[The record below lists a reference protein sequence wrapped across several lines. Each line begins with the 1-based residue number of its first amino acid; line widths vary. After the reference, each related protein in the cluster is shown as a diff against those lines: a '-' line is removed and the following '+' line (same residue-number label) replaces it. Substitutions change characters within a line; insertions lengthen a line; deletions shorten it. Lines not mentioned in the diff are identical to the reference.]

1 MLKVTLDIEN
11 EGIDIG
17 KAGDEYAQKI
27 VQEISL
33 GSQKELQKKANRI
46 WPQRTGDSRKGF
58 IVEPDKI
65 KGADI
70 LVTNREGYAK
80 HVNNRSHY
88 KSGKPNP
95 NYRAAQRTIAQFWSK
110 ITRVAGRRAAEE
122 TVEI

>member
-11 EGIDIG
+11 EEIDIRNRS
-17 KAGDEYAQKI
+17 DDYVRKI

-33 GSQKELQKKANRI
+33 ESQKELQKKRNRI

-65 KGADI
+65 KGGDI
-70 LVTNREGYAK
+70 LVTNREEYAK
-80 HVNNRSHY
+80 HVNNRSRY

-95 NYRAAQRTIAQFWSK
+95 NYRAAQRTIAAFWSR
-110 ITRVAGRRAAEE
+110 IATVAGRRAAEE
-122 TVEI
+122 AVEI